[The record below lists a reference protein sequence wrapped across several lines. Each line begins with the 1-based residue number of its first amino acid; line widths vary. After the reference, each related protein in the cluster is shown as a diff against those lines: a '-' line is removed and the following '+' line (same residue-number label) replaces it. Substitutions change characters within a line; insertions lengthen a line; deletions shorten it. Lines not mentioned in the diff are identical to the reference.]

1 MYLPRFRKKCCFQK
15 HVAFLLE
22 GHVRDVWHSG
32 SEDCRALRF
41 HPHCLQLWCSIR
53 SARKQ
58 SKTWKQHKGTDIKS
72 ESFLFAKRNHKENI
86 RKHCLCNWYQMII
99 HLTKDCNSFDAS
111 LEGRKTSPMFEA
123 IWHTG
128 QTRTREIY
136 DQAIEN
142 LPQDGWCFM
151 IVVEWTQPCW
161 LRVQADCIWFDTTR
175 ASSFSETYMSTWILP
190 E

>member
-15 HVAFLLE
+15 HLAFQKPSKSKRRTCSRCMAFWFGRLQSSS
-22 GHVRDVWHSG
+22 VPPSRD
-32 SEDCRALRF
+32 
-41 HPHCLQLWCSIR
+41 LQLFH
-53 SARKQ
+53 Q
-58 SKTWKQHKGTDIKS
+58 
-72 ESFLFAKRNHKENI
+72 ESFLVGKWNHKESS
-86 RKHCLCNWYQMII
+86 LSMQMISND
-99 HLTKDCNSFDAS
+99 HPSHKGLQFLWCFF
-111 LEGRKTSPMFEA
+111 GRSRNITNCLKPF
-123 IWHTG
+123 WHTG

-151 IVVEWTQPCW
+151 IVVERTQPCW